1 MVWGVYCKND
11 LLYFVENQKRE
22 TMKIL
27 ALSGSL
33 RANSYNTAIV
43 KALQKLNSNVEVY
56 EGLGKLPLFNPDL
69 DIHTLQE
76 DNSPKEVVEFR
87 AKVREADIFI
97 ISTPEYA
104 HQISG
109 VLKNALDWL
118 VSSDAIV
125 AKPTVVISASTSAMG
140 GDKAH
145 AQLIALLRVISQN
158 VLENASLIVSRVNQK
173 IDNEGAV
180 MDAVLIEELK
190 DLLDKTLIIK
200 ENLNE

>member
-1 MVWGVYCKND
+1 
-11 LLYFVENQKRE
+11 
-22 TMKIL
+22 MKIL

-43 KALQKLNSNVEVY
+43 KALQKLNSNVEIY
-56 EGLGKLPLFNPDL
+56 EGLGDLLLFNPDL

-76 DNSPKEVVEFR
+76 DNSPKKVVEFR

-104 HQISG
+104 HQVPG

-118 VSSDAIV
+118 VSSDCIV
-125 AKPTVVISASTSAMG
+125 GKATVVISASTSAMG

-145 AQLIALLRVISQN
+145 TQLVALLRVISQN
-158 VLENASLIVSRVNQK
+158 VIEESSLIVSRVNKK
-173 IDNEGAV
+173 INEKG
-180 MDAVLIEELK
+180 DITDKSLETELK
-190 DLLDKTLIIK
+190 TLLTTVEKYVS
-200 ENLNE
+200 